1 MVRILGVSGS
11 LRKGSYNAAL
21 LRAAVEAAPE
31 GVELVLGTIRGVP
44 LFDADEE
51 ALGLPPAVTA
61 LREAI
66 RAADGLLI
74 VSPEYNASIPGVMKN
89 AVDWVSRVY
98 PEDDSPL
105 RGKSVAVIGASMGSF
120 GTIQAQD
127 AWRPVF
133 KRVDAQMW
141 AGGQIVV
148 PRAQTVFDAEG
159 RLTDQ
164 ATAKRLT
171 DFLRGFAGFVEK
183 MKAD

>member
-1 MVRILGVSGS
+1 MVKILGVAGS

-21 LRAAVEAAPE
+21 LRAAVGAAPE

-61 LREAI
+61 LREGI

-74 VSPEYNASIPGVMKN
+74 VSPEYNASIPGVVKN

-98 PEDDSPL
+98 PGDPSPFA
-105 RGKSVAVIGASMGSF
+105 GKPVAVMGASMGNF

-133 KRVDAQMW
+133 KRVEAQMW
-141 AGGQIVV
+141 FGGQVTI
-148 PRAQTVFDAEG
+148 PRAQTIFDAEG
-159 RLTDQ
+159 TLTDE
-164 ATAKRLT
+164 ATVRRLS
-171 DFLRGFAGFVEK
+171 DFLKGFAGFVGK
-183 MKAD
+183 MRA